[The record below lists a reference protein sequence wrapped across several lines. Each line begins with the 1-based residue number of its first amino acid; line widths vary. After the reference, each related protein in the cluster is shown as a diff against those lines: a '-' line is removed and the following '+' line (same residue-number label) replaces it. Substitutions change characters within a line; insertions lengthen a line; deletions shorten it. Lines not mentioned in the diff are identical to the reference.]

1 MRKFA
6 TKIVSRQN
14 SVNHHSRAKF
24 HIYFKQ
30 FKSWEEWEGWLLLL
44 EPSYHY
50 WVQVASHCDKV
61 PPVKFKEKTGKYNV
75 TRTCPSHQ
83 SVCPRQLRQGC
94 WLWQGEAHSNGSWPP
109 CRCRWCPW
117 SPSACRR
124 ASPRSCC
131 AFHLIAH
138 LDSEIFERKNTIQI
152 TAQDITT
159 IHVINMKSKCVLT
172 CDKNVQG
179 KFCLGKSKIT
189 HCV

>member
-109 CRCRWCPW
+109 CQHKTLQQYMLLTWNPNVYW
-117 SPSACRR
+117 PVTKMFKGNSALENLKLHTVC
-124 ASPRSCC
+124 
-131 AFHLIAH
+131 
-138 LDSEIFERKNTIQI
+138 
-152 TAQDITT
+152 
-159 IHVINMKSKCVLT
+159 
-172 CDKNVQG
+172 
-179 KFCLGKSKIT
+179 KIT
-189 HCV
+189 HWV